1 MTINEYQE
9 LAMRTANATLSRES
23 QLVNGALGLS
33 GESGEIADMV
43 KKHLFQGHPLD
54 VDHILKE
61 AGDCA
66 WYLALI
72 ATALK
77 CPLETLLQM
86 NIDKLKARYPDGFTV
101 ERSINRE
108 EGDV

>member
-1 MTINEYQE
+1 MTINEYQQ
-9 LAMRTANATLSRES
+9 LAMRTANKELTLRE
-23 QLVNGALGLS
+23 QLNNGALGLS

-54 VDHILKE
+54 RDHLLKE

-66 WYLALI
+66 WYLALL
-72 ATALK
+72 ATALH
-77 CPLETLLQM
+77 CDLSSVLTM
-86 NIDKLKARYPDGFTV
+86 NIDKLRERYPDGFAA
-101 ERSINRE
+101 ERSINRK

>member
-1 MTINEYQE
+1 MTINQYQQ
-9 LAMRTANATLSRES
+9 LAMRTANATLSPES
-23 QLVNGALGLS
+23 QLINGALGLS

-43 KKHLFQGHPLD
+43 KKYLFQGHKLD

-61 AGDCA
+61 CGDCA

-86 NIDKLKARYPDGFTV
+86 NIDKLRKRYPDGFAA
-101 ERSINRE
+101 ERSINRK